1 MRLLKYLLPVI
12 VIGAFSIFSS
22 CGKKDDKPA
31 VVDSLAI
38 AYQVVNTLPH
48 NTESFIEGLVIH
60 NNKILESTGQ
70 EQSWI
75 AEVNPASGQ
84 HDKKVVLDN
93 KYFGEGITVL
103 NNKIYQLTW
112 TTKIGFIYDAT
123 TYKKL
128 GEFTFE
134 TQGWGLTHDGHNL
147 IMSDGTEKINFL
159 DTATLKPVRSIIVT
173 EGANKVK
180 SVNELE
186 FINGYLYANVWQ
198 TDIIVKIDPASG
210 KVVGKIDIAPLADQA
225 RSLNARAEVSN
236 GIAYDANSKSLLV
249 TGKHWPK
256 AYLIK
261 LK

>member
-1 MRLLKYLLPVI
+1 MRLLKYLLPVV
-12 VIGAFSIFSS
+12 VICALSVFSS
-22 CGKKDDKPA
+22 CGKKDDKPGA
-31 VVDSLAI
+31 VDSLAI
-38 AYQVVNTLPH
+38 SYQVVNTLPH

-112 TTKIGFIYDAT
+112 TSKVGFIYDAS

-134 TQGWGLTHDGHNL
+134 TQGWGLTQDGHNL
-147 IMSDGTEKINFL
+147 IMSDGSEKINFL
-159 DTATLKPVRSIIVT
+159 DTTTLKPVRSIIVT

-180 SVNELE
+180 GINELE
-186 FINGYLYANVWQ
+186 FINGHLYANVWQ
-198 TDIIVKIDPASG
+198 TDIIVKIEPASG
-210 KVVGKIDIAPLADQA
+210 KVVGKIDISPLAAQA
-225 RSLNARAEVSN
+225 RSLHERAEVSN
-236 GIAYDANSKSLLV
+236 GIAYDANSKSLLI